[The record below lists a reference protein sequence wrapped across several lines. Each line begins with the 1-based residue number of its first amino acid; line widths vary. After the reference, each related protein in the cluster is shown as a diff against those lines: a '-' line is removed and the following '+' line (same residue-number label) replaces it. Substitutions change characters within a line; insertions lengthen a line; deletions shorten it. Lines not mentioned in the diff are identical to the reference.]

1 MTRKVYKSALG
12 KEIDLGA
19 LLLQN
24 EGVRAVGNMN
34 VNARGDR
41 LDGSNKVIDP
51 KNRQAQRRYQRT
63 VVSADT
69 PVHTSNVE
77 AKRAAT
83 QVEEEDVNPLD
94 TIDNLFADS
103 VQPVDAPEPIDD
115 DLAAEA
121 GGGLAAA
128 IARSRTI
135 KQEKEK
141 TLRERL
147 TQERVRKV

>member
-12 KEIDLGA
+12 KEVDLGA

-69 PVHTSNVE
+69 PVHTSNIE

-83 QVEEEDVNPLD
+83 QAEEDNNPLD

-115 DLAAEA
+115 DLAAES